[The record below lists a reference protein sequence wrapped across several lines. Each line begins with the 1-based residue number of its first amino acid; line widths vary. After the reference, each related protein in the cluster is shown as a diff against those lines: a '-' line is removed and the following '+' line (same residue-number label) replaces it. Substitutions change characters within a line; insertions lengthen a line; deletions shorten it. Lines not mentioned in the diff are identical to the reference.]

1 MSKRVPGSR
10 LRPVADFLETVGF
23 VSKGDKKYVRLKAC
37 LIDGVY

>member
-23 VSKGDKKYVRLKAC
+23 VSKGDKKYFYLRARLV
-37 LIDGVY
+37 DGVY